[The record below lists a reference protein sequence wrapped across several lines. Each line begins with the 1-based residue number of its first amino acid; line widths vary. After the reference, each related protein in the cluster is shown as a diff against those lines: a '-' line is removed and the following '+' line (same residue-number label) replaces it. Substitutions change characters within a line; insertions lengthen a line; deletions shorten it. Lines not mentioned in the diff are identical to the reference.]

1 MGQDTLEHR
10 HGTRQ
15 IGQDTVDKKHRTRDI
30 GKGTWG
36 NVSMKHYLG

>member
-15 IGQDTVDKKHRTRDI
+15 IGQDTVDKKHRTRDMGQRI
-30 GKGTWG
+30 NETF
-36 NVSMKHYLG
+36 LGIINI